1 MATDLL
7 GLARLSLLTDKGKSL
22 TDGDV
27 NELDVLDKLEEYK
40 ERYPDLDLSSITS
53 EVQNELS
60 GIYDNQSNTENLTRE
75 QRRQRR
81 QKNREARKAA
91 REQKRVDR
99 QEDREQRLRDRLE
112 EAGVEDPDAER
123 TRIGAEIA
131 ILLSKLRSNKPV
143 ATSFTISGRLVDT
156 IGSEPIYG
164 ADIMLGVNP
173 VPLGEGATKNISL
186 TEADSPLSSEDFEI
200 LGNITSA
207 DFAALDET
215 TKQQLTDNLNNFR
228 LAKLE
233 AKANLEN
240 KNLRNKKGK
249 VRRAAL
255 TTNQLQKLIE
265 KDEKYAELEGITV
278 EVNPNNLLYVPNRD
292 FLNPNFNKEK
302 NESNNNLK
310 RITGNINDPLKQ
322 VTTDENGSFKIKI
335 IVPIIPSTQK
345 CPVDIAILSKGGK
358 VRNPKDNSKWI
369 EKGFMQGT
377 FFLLNG
383 DRTLKTEL
391 GIKNVV
397 SLDDASKILSEKYKE
412 TIDDAQDKINS
423 LALDGF
429 EWVISQKKIALNNIT
444 NTIKSKLLPLVISL
458 LLAFGISK
466 LTEMNR
472 RVCPSPDALNDVI
485 RRRNRVIRQLNQIYK
500 VIIVNTAIAAAF
512 IYLSKYLKG
521 ARLQLD
527 ALPFPQAVGT
537 PPAKDFGGLVFSQPY
552 STTAKIQKLNE
563 VLEELS
569 ENNKEYNKA
578 ILVNLVFV
586 IAGTITILL
595 LLRAIDQLIGE
606 CADATGSEIELEE
619 INEEL
624 LELGQEQEDD
634 GNPVL
639 NDINGFI
646 LSVETD
652 NKNPVGT
659 LQRRFAVAKNSQ
671 GVTLLKGEPSFSS
684 SDQILIDELVFYIQQ
699 NDLKAV

>member
-1 MATDLL
+1 MAVDLL
-7 GLARLSLLTDKGKSL
+7 LLANQSLQTDKGKAL

-40 ERYPDLDLSSITS
+40 ERYPDLDLDSVTNS
-53 EVQNELS
+53 VQNELND
-60 GIYDNQSNTENLTRE
+60 IYSNQTNTENLTRE

-81 QKNREARKAA
+81 QQRREERKEARQQRRA
-91 REQKRVDR
+91 DR
-99 QEDREQRLRDRLE
+99 QEDREQNLRNRLE
-112 EAGVEDPDAER
+112 EAGVENPDAER

-143 ATSFTISGRLVDT
+143 ATSFTITGRLVDT

-164 ADIMLGVNP
+164 AEIILGVNP
-173 VPLGEGATKNISL
+173 VPLGEGASKNISL
-186 TEADSPLSSEDFEI
+186 NEADSPLSPEDFEI
-200 LGNITSA
+200 LGNISSS
-207 DFAALDET
+207 DFRVLDET
-215 TKQQLTDNLNNFR
+215 TKQQLTDNLNAFR
-228 LAKLE
+228 LARLE

-240 KNLRNKKGK
+240 KNLRNEKGK

-255 TTNQLQKLIE
+255 TTNQLQKLLE
-265 KDEKYAELEGITV
+265 EDEKYAELEGITV

-292 FLNPNFNKEK
+292 FINPNFDKDK
-302 NESNNNLK
+302 AESNNNLK
-310 RITGNINDPLKQ
+310 RITGNIDDPLKQ
-322 VTTDENGSFKIKI
+322 VTTDENGSFKIKV

-391 GIKNVV
+391 GIKSVV
-397 SLDDASKILSEKYKE
+397 SIDDASKILSEKFKE
-412 TIDDAQDKINS
+412 EIDDAQERINT
-423 LALDGF
+423 LALDAV
-429 EWVISQKKIALNNIT
+429 EWVLSQRKIALNNIS

-472 RVCPSPDALNDVI
+472 KVCPSPDALNDII
-485 RRRNRVIRQLNQIYK
+485 RRRNRVTRQLNQIYK
-500 VIIVNTAIAAAF
+500 VIFVNTAIATAF
-512 IYLSKYLKG
+512 IALSNQLKG
-521 ARLQLD
+521 VRLQLD

-552 STTAKIQKLNE
+552 STTAKLQRLNE
-563 VLEELS
+563 LLEELS
-569 ENNKEYNKA
+569 KNNKEYNKA
-578 ILVNLVFV
+578 ILTNLVFV
-586 IAGTITILL
+586 IAGVITILL
-595 LLRAIDQLIGE
+595 LLKAIDQLIGE
-606 CADATGSEIELEE
+606 CAEGEIELEE

-634 GNPVL
+634 GNPVI

-652 NKNPVGT
+652 NKNLVGT
-659 LQRRFAVAKNSQ
+659 LKRRFAVAKNSQ
-671 GVTLLKGEPSFSS
+671 GITLLKGEPSFSS